1 MFDPNA
7 PPPSDRPSEPSYT
20 PPAYTPPPYSPPPAY
35 TPPGYTPPPAPP
47 AYTAPIYATPF
58 DPRAAPQDYRTA
70 GLFLLIAG
78 ITTSIVNLIIVVCTI
93 WFCVGACWLPLL
105 AVSVLAIVTGA
116 RANGGA
122 RIPNIRVVT
131 VLALLASFFS
141 CDLVGITLNIL
152 ALVWLS
158 KDDVSRWLEARP

>member
-7 PPPSDRPSEPSYT
+7 PPPSDRPPEPPYT
-20 PPAYTPPPYSPPPAY
+20 PPPYTSPPAYTPPP
-35 TPPGYTPPPAPP
+35 APP
-47 AYTAPIYATPF
+47 VYTAPAYAAPF

-78 ITTSIVNLIIVVCTI
+78 ITTTIVNLIIVVCTI

-105 AVSVLAIVTGA
+105 AVGVVTIVTGA

-122 RIPNIRVVT
+122 RIPSIRIVN

-158 KDDVSRWLEARP
+158 KDDVSRWLEARQ